1 MRFEQENHKYFTLL
15 EHLEDGPEGVSARIT
30 RITPRLRLDV
40 TLQVPFTYQL
50 PAETT
55 QLETLQG
62 RNHTV
67 IHQSFDDQE
76 KAEQW
81 TISFIKRL
89 KPSPSPSRQCSSPP
103 SSAISAGLKRRV
115 ELKMRTHRI
124 A

>member
-1 MRFEQENHKYFTLL
+1 MRFEKENHKYFTLL
-15 EHLEDGPEGVSARIT
+15 EHLEDGPEGVGARIT

-40 TLQVPFTYQL
+40 TLQIPFTYQL

-55 QLETLQG
+55 QLETLQA

-81 TISFIKRL
+81 AINFINRL
-89 KPSPSPSRQCSSPP
+89 KPCRH
-103 SSAISAGLKRRV
+103 LKGR
-115 ELKMRTHRI
+115 EQ
-124 A
+124 

>member
-15 EHLEDGPEGVSARIT
+15 EHLEDGPEGVSARVT

-81 TISFIKRL
+81 TIGFIKRL
-89 KPSPSPSRQCSSPP
+89 KPCRH
-103 SSAISAGLKRRV
+103 LKGRDQ
-115 ELKMRTHRI
+115 
-124 A
+124 